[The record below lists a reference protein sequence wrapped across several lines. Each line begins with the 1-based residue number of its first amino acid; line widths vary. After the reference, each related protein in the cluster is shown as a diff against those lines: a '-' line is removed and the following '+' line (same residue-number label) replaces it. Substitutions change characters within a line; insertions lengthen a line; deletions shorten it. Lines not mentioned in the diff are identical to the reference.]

1 VKKKILYGLAA
12 PVLATVISLAVGAV
26 ALLLSGNSPR
36 EAYQAMWQYVDSLDS
51 LVNILN
57 RTGWYYVAGVAVAIG
72 FKMNLFNIG
81 VDGQYRLAALCAAA
95 LGAELT
101 GIPGWLAIVIIMI
114 TAMAVGGAYAA
125 IPGLLKVKRGVN
137 EVVSTI
143 MLNSIATGLTA
154 LLLARY
160 FRDPTVDLVRTTKP
174 LPVDAWLPT
183 IHVGGADNA
192 GGAELQVWILFAM
205 AVGVGFYV
213 LVQRMRFGYDLRMSG
228 LNPFAA
234 RSSGV
239 NPDGM
244 VLKTIILSG
253 VVAGLVGMGPLLNEF
268 HRFADQFPTTLGF
281 TGISVALLGRN
292 NPVGIAIGAF
302 VFAFIERASQI
313 LNTIGVPQSIGR
325 ILQGTILIV
334 AVISFEVVKRYAAAA
349 TVREAAAKAN
359 TGPSLPAVGAAA

>member
-1 VKKKILYGLAA
+1 MKKKIVYALAA
-12 PVLATVISLAVGAV
+12 PVLATVIALAIGAI
-26 ALLLSGNSPR
+26 ALLLSGNSPI
-36 EAYQAMWQYVDSLDS
+36 ETYQAMWQYVDSLDS

-101 GIPGWLAIVIIMI
+101 GLPGVLIIAICML

-160 FRDPTVDLVRTTKP
+160 FRDPSVELVRTTKP
-174 LPVDAWLPT
+174 LPEKAWLPT
-183 IHVGGADNA
+183 IDVGGAQ
-192 GGAELQVWILFAM
+192 LQVWIFFAM
-205 AVGVGFYV
+205 AIGVGFYI
-213 LVQRMRFGYDLRMSG
+213 LVQRMRFGYDLRISG

-239 NPDGM
+239 DPNGM

-253 VVAGLVGMGPLLNEF
+253 VVAGLIGMGPLLNEF

-325 ILQGTILIV
+325 ILQGTILMV
-334 AVISFEVVKRYAAAA
+334 AVIAFEVVKRYAAAA
-349 TVREAAAKAN
+349 TVREAAAKAQ
-359 TGPSLPAVGAAA
+359 TSHGLPPALGVPA